1 MQTIIHSQGFSVTD
15 PIKAHLSRRLSLAIG
30 QFDRNITKVNVFLKD
45 INGAG
50 KGGEDK
56 NVLVEIHLRAQA
68 PLVVEETSNDLYM
81 AISIAARKARRALKR
96 TMHRLRRFDRG
107 EPLHLR
113 LTGPA
118 GLAESD

>member
-15 PIKAHLSRRLSLAIG
+15 PIKVHLSRRLSLAIG

-81 AISIAARKARRALKR
+81 AISIAARKARRAIKR
-96 TMHRLRRFDRG
+96 TMHKLRRFDRG
-107 EPLHLR
+107 EPLQLR
-113 LTGPA
+113 LNGPA
-118 GLAESD
+118 GIAESD